1 MIKNYSNRN
10 LIKRLKSEEAGYVLI
25 LALIFL
31 LFGSLTL
38 VPLLNLTFSQLKA
51 SQMYKSR
58 TYDTYACDSAIE
70 DAAQKLIK
78 MNTPLDT
85 LEIGGSYTY
94 TTDTINDRTPTVT
107 ITKLSLLTS
116 LLGDEEYKIDQPHLG
131 WLDMS
136 LPVEETVRNHEENWV
151 EYSCNISFNY
161 DGTGDRFIN
170 SIGAYFSPAPSV
182 NITGPYDE
190 VPVPIITFDY
200 LESVEEKITAGGFA
214 YIYRWIKNEGPVLGG
229 SNPTGS
235 LNFKFRVDD
244 ADWEPA
250 TIFAWAT
257 FKEQDVS
264 VIVSSQMV
272 KWLIEASVGDISI
285 RAEVLRDLEGVDILS
300 WELSNNT

>member
-1 MIKNYSNRN
+1 MNKSSFNRN
-10 LIKRLKSEEAGYVLI
+10 LIKRFKSEETGQILI
-25 LALIFL
+25 LSLIFM

-38 VPLLNLTFSQLKA
+38 VPLLKLTFTELET

-58 TYDTYACDSAIE
+58 TYDTYACDSAID

-78 MNTPLDT
+78 MSPPLDT

-94 TTDTINDRTPTVT
+94 TTDTINNRTPEVT

-131 WLDMS
+131 WLNMS
-136 LPVEETVRNHEENWV
+136 LPVEETVRNYEENWV

-161 DGTGDRFIN
+161 DGTGDRFIK
-170 SIGAYFSPAPSV
+170 SIGAYFSPATSA

-190 VPVPIITFDY
+190 APIPIITFDN

-214 YIYRWIKNEGPVLGG
+214 YIYRWIKNEGPVLSA

-235 LNFKFRVDD
+235 LNFKFKVYD

-285 RAEVLRDLEGVDILS
+285 RAEVLRDLEGIDILS
-300 WELSNNT
+300 WELLRNT